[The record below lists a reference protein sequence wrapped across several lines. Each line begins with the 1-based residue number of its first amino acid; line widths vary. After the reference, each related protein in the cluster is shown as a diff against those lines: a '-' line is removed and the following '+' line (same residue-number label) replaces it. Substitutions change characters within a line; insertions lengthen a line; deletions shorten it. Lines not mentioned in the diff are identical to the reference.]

1 MTESNVKY
9 IPAVTPS
16 AGAVPTDTDI
26 ATHTRAS
33 DGLEV
38 QDVYLED
45 SATATAQALE
55 LAQLQAMNLLSSVI
69 YDEILVTYVDAT
81 KAVISK
87 VEWKLASS
95 VVKTLTP
102 TFGTTTDDWVKS

>member
-1 MTESNVKY
+1 MADDTLDLSQSLDSVRKLLK
-9 IPAVTPS
+9 I
-16 AGAVPTDTDI
+16 TDNGDNTFSI
-26 ATHTRAS
+26 ATS
-33 DGLEV
+33 S
-38 QDVYLED
+38 QD
-45 SATATAQALE
+45 STWF
-55 LAQLQAMNLLSSVI
+55 
-69 YDEILVTYVDAT
+69 DEILITYVDAT